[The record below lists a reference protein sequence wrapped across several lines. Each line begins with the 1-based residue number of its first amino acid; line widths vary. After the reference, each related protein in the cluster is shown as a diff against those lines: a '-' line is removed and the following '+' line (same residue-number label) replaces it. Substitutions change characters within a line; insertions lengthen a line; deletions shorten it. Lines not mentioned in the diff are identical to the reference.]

1 MPTCKHE
8 STEYIGEQKTDDGVN
23 IYRRCK
29 SCGLYLV
36 LLPTGK
42 LIGIKGVPP
51 QFAPGKQKSKS

>member
-1 MPTCKHE
+1 MPTCRHE

-23 IYRRCK
+23 IYRKCK
-29 SCGLYLV
+29 SCGLLLV

-51 QFAPGKQKSKS
+51 QFTSGKQSAKS